1 MANPIGSKY
10 NDEATQAYLKKRFG
24 KPLPT
29 MFGSQPKDYVSTAQP
44 AAMPTASIPSASVKL
59 PSLAPGY
66 PEYLERNLTPVVP
79 PAPRPEMTQGT
90 MALKPG
96 SLPASQKGAYLGG
109 VKQVPDAGTYPQALE
124 SWKSQQRQTARQ
136 VELGD
141 VPGFQTPEGG
151 VVSQAF
157 SNVAGTPRIDMGG
170 FAPTNEAMRGMV
182 KESKPMKF
190 ADYEAILANM
200 KNLDEKTRREAAK
213 TVAFKPGERAPL
225 SMNQNQK
232 AQYEAK
238 QRQAEQALSRASA
251 LELAREATKGQI
263 GEAEAKKD
271 QALGIAE
278 QANAVRQQGQQ
289 TAETKNQIAILKGLL
304 QSAETEEE
312 KKVYSAQLAKL
323 GGVEIPSKGK
333 LPENLI
339 EEYKKRAGGDP
350 KKAAELAK
358 ADGYSVV

>member
-1 MANPIGSKY
+1 
-10 NDEATQAYLKKRFG
+10 
-24 KPLPT
+24 
-29 MFGSQPKDYVSTAQP
+29 
-44 AAMPTASIPSASVKL
+44 
-59 PSLAPGY
+59 
-66 PEYLERNLTPVVP
+66 
-79 PAPRPEMTQGT
+79 
-90 MALKPG
+90 
-96 SLPASQKGAYLGG
+96 

-263 GEAEAKKD
+263 GEAEAKGKSALEVAKA
-271 QALGIAE
+271 QAEGRVESSGSTAAEEMKAIASALGNVSPETSPEVVKAL
-278 QANAVRQQGQQ
+278 QARMLALAQGDAAAPVAVP
-289 TAETKNQIAILKGLL
+289 NQAQIDLLK
-304 QSAETEEE
+304 
-312 KKVYSAQLAKL
+312 K
-323 GGVEIPSKGK
+323 
-333 LPENLI
+333 
-339 EEYKKRAGGDP
+339 DP
-350 KKAAELAK
+350 KQRAAFEAKFGVGSADKYLKKA
-358 ADGYSVV
+358 